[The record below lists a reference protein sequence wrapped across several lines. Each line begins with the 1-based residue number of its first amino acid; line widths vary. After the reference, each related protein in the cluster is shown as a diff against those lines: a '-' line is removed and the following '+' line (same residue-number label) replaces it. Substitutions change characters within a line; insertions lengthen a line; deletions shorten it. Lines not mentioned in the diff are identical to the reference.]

1 MNLHKTGR
9 MNENNNKDGWYE
21 WSRNIVTLIERL
33 GEKLDT
39 LREDLNRTNLDMS
52 KLGLLS
58 HNLAEVEKRLS
69 ELRAGLLDH
78 EASLKEAVS
87 SLENDDISNQKTV
100 DKDIEELSTRVDDL
114 ETFAIRMKTVA
125 YVLGSILAAIIGMMS
140 LDLREVLKNMFK

>member
-1 MNLHKTGR
+1 
-9 MNENNNKDGWYE
+9 MNENSNKDGWYE

-69 ELRAGLLDH
+69 ELRAGLLNH

-100 DKDIEELSTRVDDL
+100 DKDIEELTKRVSAL